1 MFQIEKSIDT
11 RFSTRK
17 ENFGTKM
24 IKTTGFVER
33 TAMNFISKSKTER
46 MLATTHQL
54 TITTTGLPQL
64 DKQNSQLANKTQKVT
79 NLSSRT
85 SNFMSY
91 SSKTQSVYH
100 MKSKEN
106 INKASEH
113 MGSAKEHLN
122 KDNIEKTKQRMTSM
136 AIMTDAVS
144 YTPANYPEMGLTTG
158 NNKTALGHESGTMT
172 EHLSTGEATT
182 SSTASNSS
190 EGILVSNWS

>member
-33 TAMNFISKSKTER
+33 TAMNFISRSKTEI
-46 MLATTHQL
+46 MLATPHQS

-144 YTPANYPEMGLTTG
+144 SAPANYPGTG
-158 NNKTALGHESGTMT
+158 TK
-172 EHLSTGEATT
+172 HLSTGEDTT
-182 SSTASNSS
+182 SYTASNSS
-190 EGILVSNWS
+190 EGILVSN